1 MWELFLKRDNS
12 ILCFGLF
19 STEHLDEAKQLLEA
33 AYPDGYVYVQEKEYD
48 VLNFYADGIKHTVD
62 FNDPERDVSL

>member
-19 STEHLDEAKQLLEA
+19 STECLDEAKRLLGA
-33 AYPDGYVYVQEKEYD
+33 AYPDGYVYAEEKEYD
-48 VLNFYADGIKHTVD
+48 VLHFYADGIKHTVD
-62 FNDPERDVSL
+62 FKDPGQDVSL